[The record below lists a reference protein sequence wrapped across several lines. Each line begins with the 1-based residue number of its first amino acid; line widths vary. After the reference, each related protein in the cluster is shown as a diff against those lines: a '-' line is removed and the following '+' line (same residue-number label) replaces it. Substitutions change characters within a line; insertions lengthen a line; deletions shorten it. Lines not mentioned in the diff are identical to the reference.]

1 MMKEQN
7 AWNKWDFIKQL
18 LVNLYGKRDADPQM
32 RKQMFI
38 YTDGQKMETSI
49 GSII

>member
-1 MMKEQN
+1 MRETN
-7 AWNKWDFIKQL
+7 ETL
-18 LVNLYGKRDADPQM
+18 LSNYWSIYGKRDADPQM

-38 YTDGQKMETSI
+38 YTDGQQMETSI